1 MRRILGLALATG
13 LAAAGLPPAPALAQ
27 GDFLVTLLGTA
38 SPAPRPTRSGPSTL
52 IEAGDQK
59 VLVDAGRGVPVRL
72 WQMGVP
78 IGSLDAVVL
87 THFHSDHTA
96 GLPDVWLTGW
106 IGTPY
111 GGRKEPFRVIGPVG
125 TTTLMEGLQTAY
137 QADID
142 IRLVD
147 EGNPP
152 EGIAVEATEFAEPGV
167 IYDEGGLKITAFEVD
182 HGEAIKPAF
191 GIRAEYGGRTAVISG
206 DTRFSENL
214 IANAEG
220 ADLLIHELGTARPE
234 LLEQDH
240 ARRVIAHHTTPEE
253 AGTVFARA
261 KPKLAAYTHLVMLS
275 GPGIPAPSLTD
286 IVAETRKTYGGPLAV
301 GEDLMT
307 FDIGADGIATYVRS
321 GS

>member
-1 MRRILGLALATG
+1 MPG
-13 LAAAGLPPAPALAQ
+13 AACRFGC
-27 GDFLVTLLGTA
+27 
-38 SPAPRPTRSGPSTL
+38 
-52 IEAGDQK
+52 
-59 VLVDAGRGVPVRL
+59 GR
-72 WQMGVP
+72 WAIP

-87 THFHSDHTA
+87 THFHSDHTT

-111 GGRKEPFRVIGPVG
+111 GGRTEPFRVFGPTG
-125 TTTLMEGLQTAY
+125 TKTLMEGLQTAY

-152 EGIAVEATEFAEPGV
+152 EGIAVEAAEFAEPGV
-167 IYDEGGLKITAFEVD
+167 IYDEGGLKLTAFEVD

-191 GIRAEYGGRTAVISG
+191 GIRADYDGRSAVISG
-206 DTRFSENL
+206 DTRFSENV
-214 IANAEG
+214 IVNAEG
-220 ADLLIHELGTARPE
+220 VDLLIHELGTARPE
-234 LLEQDH
+234 LLEQEH

-261 KPKLAAYTHLVMLS
+261 NPKLAAYTHLVMLS
-275 GPGIPAPSLTD
+275 GPGIPSPSLTE
-286 IVAETRKTYGGPLAV
+286 IVAETRRTYGGPLVV

-307 FDIGADGIATYVRS
+307 FDIGEEGVATYVRS